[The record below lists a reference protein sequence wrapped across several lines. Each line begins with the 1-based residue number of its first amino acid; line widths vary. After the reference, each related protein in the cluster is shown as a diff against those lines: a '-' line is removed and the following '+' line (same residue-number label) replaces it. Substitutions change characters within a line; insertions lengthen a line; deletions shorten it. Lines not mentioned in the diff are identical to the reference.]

1 MIKKNPLA
9 LAVGSIVLT
18 MGYPAVAQTDITS
31 EPLSETSEIRL
42 ESTTVEGDLPAVGES
57 RKVLRSSVDE
67 VIVTGSRIAKDV
79 FSSTS
84 PIDVIQMETA
94 AIQGISDIGTL
105 LQTTTVASGSPQVTA
120 ASSTA
125 FVQNGGTGAQT
136 ISLRGLGANRT
147 LVLLNGRRA
156 GPAGVRGGVSSFD
169 LNVIPLS
176 AVERVEVLK
185 DGASSIYGSD
195 AVAGVVNIITDRSD
209 ASSFNVFASQPGQ
222 SGGETTRVDFTFAN
236 STDKFHYRVTGD
248 YYKQEELAKGD
259 RDYFRCGEQFTFDP
273 TTGNRADVIDPRTG
287 NPRCSDLLWGHVWIY
302 DYSGTVPGGAKAQ
315 YDYDGDLGNYVP
327 SFETIDGM
335 TTPPGWFPV
344 AYDRTSDGVTNTDH
358 PFQDQESLSPKLERA
373 TFYAESTYDFSD
385 NHQGYAELLL
395 SRRETAVNS
404 YRQYW
409 TFSMVM
415 RPRLPKVGPV
425 PNG

>member
-1 MIKKNPLA
+1 
-9 LAVGSIVLT
+9 
-18 MGYPAVAQTDITS
+18 MGHPAIAQTGDAGNLPAEIS
-31 EPLSETSEIRL
+31 EMQLQ
-42 ESTTVEGDLPAVGES
+42 STTVDDTAPEADDSS
-57 RKVLRSSVDE
+57 RMRNSSVDE

-84 PIDVIQMETA
+84 PIDVILMETA
-94 AIQGISDIGTL
+94 DIQGISDIGTL
-105 LQTTTVASGSPQVTA
+105 LQTTTVASGSSQVTA

-125 FVQNGGTGAQT
+125 FVQNGGTGAKT
-136 ISLRGLGANRT
+136 LSLRGLGANRT

-176 AVERVEVLK
+176 AVERIEVLK

-222 SGGETTRVDFTFAN
+222 SGGETTRVDFSFAN
-236 STDKFHYRVTGD
+236 SSDKFHYRVTGD

-302 DYSGTVPGGAKAQ
+302 DYSGTVPGGA
-315 YDYDGDLGNYVP
+315 
-327 SFETIDGM
+327 
-335 TTPPGWFPV
+335 
-344 AYDRTSDGVTNTDH
+344 
-358 PFQDQESLSPKLERA
+358 
-373 TFYAESTYDFSD
+373 
-385 NHQGYAELLL
+385 
-395 SRRETAVNS
+395 
-404 YRQYW
+404 
-409 TFSMVM
+409 
-415 RPRLPKVGPV
+415 
-425 PNG
+425 